1 MNLIISLIYL
11 FLGVQ
16 YSIACEKVIDLKKF
30 KYKALSEITK
40 NYGPGDIFGEGKIL
54 YQDGVGSIGLEP
66 LFDYSSLNFEVQ
78 PHFPMLEAGQTVSY
92 RLFLI
97 GGEEVMI
104 TRFLE
109 DIETLAFYFPEQ
121 IIAIFNP
128 KMTLSK
134 QKLFIKKLK
143 TKYPK
148 VEMTH
153 LEQINMMTLQGGAR
167 ELITLGGELNLK
179 GEIQEVF
186 QDQEV
191 YRVPFKFDKV
201 KTIDSETQT
210 LEVESV
216 RSLSRYYR
224 DLGYRFIKEACIPE
238 DLR

>member
-1 MNLIISLIYL
+1 MNLIISLICF

-16 YSIACEKVIDLKKF
+16 YSIACETVLDLKKF
-30 KYKALSEITK
+30 KHKALSEITK
-40 NYGPGDIFGEGKIL
+40 LYGPGDIYSEGRIL

-78 PHFPMLEAGQTVSY
+78 PHFPMLEAGQRISY

-109 DIETLAFYFPEQ
+109 GIETLVFYFPKQ
-121 IIAIFNP
+121 IIASFNP

-134 QKLFIKKLK
+134 QKLFIKNLK

-148 VEMTH
+148 VEITH
-153 LEQINMMTLQGGAR
+153 LEQINMMILQGGAR
-167 ELITLGGELNLK
+167 ELITLGGELDFK
-179 GEIQEVF
+179 SEIQMVF

-191 YRVPFKFDKV
+191 YRVPFEFDKV
-201 KTIDSETQT
+201 RNIDSEAQT
-210 LEVESV
+210 LDVESV